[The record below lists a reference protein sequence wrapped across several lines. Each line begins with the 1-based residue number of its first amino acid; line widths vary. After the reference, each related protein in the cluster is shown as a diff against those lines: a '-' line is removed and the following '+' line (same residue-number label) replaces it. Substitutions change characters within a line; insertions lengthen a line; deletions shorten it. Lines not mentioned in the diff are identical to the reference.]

1 MQLIDEQIAALIVR
15 YLQQEITEDELRLL
29 VAWIQ
34 ESEVNRRHF
43 FELRDL
49 FDTRRM
55 KLKMKDEEVQR
66 SWQRMYGKI
75 IVGEDFGA
83 VASARR
89 SATFFR
95 SALRYAAV
103 VLLAVGL
110 GFGIAWF
117 SQEEKLAEEVAY
129 NQVVVEKG
137 GRANTVILSDGT
149 RVVLN
154 AATVLKYPT
163 VFNADR
169 REVYLE
175 GEGYFE
181 VAKNVEKPFVVK
193 LKKQDIMVLGTRFN
207 VAAYSND
214 SYTVTTL
221 LSGRVALDTYND
233 SGEVVS
239 HLFLQPNQQARM
251 DNNTGSVYLSEL
263 DAALSKAWTSGEYK
277 FKDER
282 LESIVCRLENYYN
295 VKIHIANDSLKNIL
309 YTGTFTLD
317 QNIRDVLRLINY
329 EGQFTYR
336 IKGKEIVLSEKGR

>member
-1 MQLIDEQIAALIVR
+1 MQPIDEQIEVFIVR
-15 YLQQEITEDELRLL
+15 YLQQEITEDELHLL
-29 VAWIQ
+29 VSWIH
-34 ESEVNRRHF
+34 ESEVNRQHF
-43 FELRDL
+43 FELKDL
-49 FDTRRM
+49 FDTRRI
-55 KLKMKDEEVQR
+55 KLKMKDDEVQR

-75 IVGEDFGA
+75 VAGEGFEPL
-83 VASARR
+83 VAPGWRT
-89 SATFFR
+89 TFFR
-95 SALRYAAV
+95 SALRYAAI

-110 GFGIAWF
+110 GFGIARF
-117 SQEEKLAEEVAY
+117 SQKEKPAEEVAY

-154 AATVLKYPT
+154 ASTVLKYPT
-163 VFNADR
+163 VFNAER

-181 VAKNVEKPFVVK
+181 VAKNAAKPFVVK
-193 LKKQDIMVLGTRFN
+193 LKKQDVTVLGTRFN
-207 VAAYSND
+207 IAAYSND

-233 SGEVVS
+233 SGEVIS
-239 HLFLQPNQQARM
+239 HLFLQPNQQART
-251 DNNTGSVYLSEL
+251 DNSTGSVYLSEL

-282 LESIVCRLENYYN
+282 LESIVRRLENYYN